1 MQPMNQLV
9 IRNKAQELVFRF
21 LGGLLLFSVGLQL
34 FIHNPKGAIFWI
46 LTIVFILAAILLFTL
61 NLGALINR
69 MTADQGILTIRWN
82 TKIFKKHIRIDQIT
96 SITEDKRFI
105 RIIMKDGHAIRL
117 PVKLI
122 DPDKRQEIRKFL
134 KTNTGF

>member
-46 LTIVFILAAILLFTL
+46 LIIVFILAAILLFTL
-61 NLGALINR
+61 NFGALINR
-69 MTADQGILTIRWN
+69 LTADQGILTIRWN
-82 TKIFKKHIRIDQIT
+82 TKIFKKHLRIDQIT

-105 RIIMKDGHAIRL
+105 RITLKNGHTVRL
-117 PVKLI
+117 PVRLM
-122 DPDKRQEIRKFL
+122 DPDKRREIRKFL